1 MWYAIFCEDE
11 KVAERTARQLG
22 RAKVL
27 AAPHQLTLGGAYFES
42 CILPKAD
49 RTKALGAL
57 GIEEPARTT
66 PTDDPNYELILDRP
80 VISLLPTLPTA
91 SAAIAVVQAFVADL
105 GARVV
110 LIPGYGA
117 PVPVMKSPAGT
128 LRIYFYALP
137 ALPGVQPPTAQQQQ
151 MGMVFGVA
159 LPGLVNVLS
168 ATGLGTPVQAPEGV
182 IVAEALEGNLFILA
196 DLIHAPLPSDAV
208 FSILGHILE
217 AFVGHPQGAESDPRQ
232 AYIRICTGRARLRQA
247 ALEHKIREID
257 EELARASKLLALKS
271 AEKEQALQELEAL
284 KQHRGSVLEHY
295 GREYDKLIASPHV
308 KEVRIEGGMI
318 RLKTDDIF
326 LHYNGTTRHMG
337 RYEIAIPIEGGK
349 ISIFNE
355 RPKRQPDGS
364 IVHHP
369 HVHGPHGGVCFGE
382 LQESLTRLI
391 ASRHYAEAVQLVIGF
406 LHQFKPI
413 EHYLS
418 YLELWEPLRQP
429 RPCSCE
435 LKGGQR

>member
-42 CILPKAD
+42 CIWPQED
-49 RTKALGAL
+49 RAKALGAL

-91 SAAIAVVQAFVADL
+91 SAAIAVVQAFAADL
-105 GARVV
+105 GAPVV

-117 PVPVMKSPAGT
+117 PMPVGKSPGGT
-128 LRIYFYALP
+128 LRIHFYALP
-137 ALPGVQPPTAQQQQ
+137 ALPGIQPPTAQQQQ
-151 MGMVFGVA
+151 MGIVFGVA
-159 LPGLVNVLS
+159 LPGLVNVLP
-168 ATGLGTPVQAPEGV
+168 ATGLGTPIQAPEGV
-182 IVAEALEGNLFILA
+182 IVAEALEGNLFVLA
-196 DLIHAPLPSDAV
+196 DLIHTPLPSDAV

-247 ALEHKIREID
+247 ALEYKIREID

-271 AEKEQALQELEAL
+271 AEKEQVLQELEGL

-295 GREYDKLIASPHV
+295 GREYDKLISFPHV
-308 KEVRIEGGMI
+308 KEVRIEGGQI
-318 RLKTDDIF
+318 RIKTDDIF
-326 LHYNGTTRHMG
+326 LHYNGSTRHMG
-337 RYEIAIPIEGGK
+337 RYEIAIPIEGGN

-382 LQESLTRLI
+382 LQESITRLI
-391 ASRHYAEAVQLVIGF
+391 ASRYYAEAVQLVIGF

-435 LKGGQR
+435 LKGGQK